1 MIRPDRRFL
10 KTETAQM
17 DTEQEQLQ
25 RLASD
30 TLPFG
35 DVLAGAVADKLRS
48 GASLGYGHRDYCGM
62 GLEYNGSSYRY
73 GELWDGLLE
82 PTLSF
87 DTRETFI
94 AWLAVQST
102 AALARLDAPSF
113 YQGNQVITRTRLEA
127 FLR

>member
-1 MIRPDRRFL
+1 
-10 KTETAQM
+10 M
-17 DTEQEQLQ
+17 DTEQDQLQ

-35 DVLAGAVADKLRS
+35 EVFAGAIADKLRS

-62 GLEYNGSSYRY
+62 GLDYDGSSYRY
-73 GELWDGLLE
+73 GELWDGWLE

-87 DTRETFI
+87 DTREAFI

-102 AALARLDAPSF
+102 AALARLDDQAF
-113 YQGNQVITRTRLEA
+113 YQGNQVITRVRLES
-127 FLR
+127 FLQ